1 MPATTPILSVP
12 YPLDS
17 DRLEDFPTIA
27 KQAATTLENRLT
39 PTTAQA
45 PVFDGGWKWD
55 GRGGKITTLGA
66 LHIIEMEIIRTAFDF
81 DRASSE
87 VDLCTIPSSVPVP
100 DATSGAWVSIGM
112 LAGMDAYPMALLLV
126 GRTVKIRVDHQTHFT
141 KGWRFYGQGI
151 WIA

>member
-1 MPATTPILSVP
+1 MKTFTPGEILTA
-12 YPLDS
+12 
-17 DRLEDFPTIA
+17 EDLNAQFAELTR
-27 KQAATTLENRLT
+27 TLT

-66 LHIIEMEIIRTAFDF
+66 LHIIEVEIVRAAFDF
-81 DRASSE
+81 DRANSE
-87 VDLCTIPSSVPVP
+87 VDICTIPSSVPVP
-100 DATSGAWVSIGM
+100 DASGSKWVPIGM
-112 LAGMDAYPMALLLV
+112 LAGMDAYPMALILV

-141 KGWRFYGQGI
+141 KDWRFYGQGT